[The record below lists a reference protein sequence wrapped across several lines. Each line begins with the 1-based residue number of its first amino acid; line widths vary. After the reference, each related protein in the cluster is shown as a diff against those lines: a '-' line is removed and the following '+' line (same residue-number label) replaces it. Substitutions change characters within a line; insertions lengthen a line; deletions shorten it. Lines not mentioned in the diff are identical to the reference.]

1 MFWEGE
7 RDLLYITGIPLHDW
21 WGHWDTCLCSPSSS
35 ALFFQLS
42 HFAVPLTNTFLMQG
56 KWQCMSEYYSN
67 FIFCCSEFMKS
78 TVSYLRSTSV
88 KQLEDQSDKCC
99 HRLQLSRGF
108 SVWNLVLDSPQFP
121 LSCKIACQGK
131 TLKLNWAKLVSIRWG
146 EQHCMGRERRKELP
160 PHWDCYTLSLTSTVS
175 TRADVKGTWLN

>member
-21 WGHWDTCLCSPSSS
+21 WGHWHTCLCSPSSS

-146 EQHCMGRERRKELP
+146 NNIAWEERGAKSSLLTETVTHCPWLQQCLLEQM
-160 PHWDCYTLSLTSTVS
+160 W
-175 TRADVKGTWLN
+175 RAPD